1 MPRTTIDAQTVER
14 IQFLRRG
21 GFSFGEIAKALGLPK
36 STVIYYSAAIR
47 VQQNG
52 HNELL
57 RILSDLLVA
66 LEPGKPFEE
75 PPLPNIIIAKLKRLE
90 EIMGNKALLK

>member
-1 MPRTTIDAQTVER
+1 MPRATIDAQTVDR

-36 STVIYYSAAIR
+36 SAVIYYSAAIR
-47 VQQNG
+47 VQENG

-57 RILSDLLVA
+57 RILSDLATA
-66 LEPGKPFEE
+66 LEPGEPFKE
-75 PPLPNIIIAKLKRLE
+75 PPLPNIVIAKLKRLH
-90 EIMGNKALLK
+90 EIMRQ